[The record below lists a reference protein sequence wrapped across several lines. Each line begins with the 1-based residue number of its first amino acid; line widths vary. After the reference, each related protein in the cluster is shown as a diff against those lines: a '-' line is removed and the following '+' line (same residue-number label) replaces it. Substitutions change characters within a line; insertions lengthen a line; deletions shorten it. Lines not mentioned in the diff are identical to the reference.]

1 MNLLFQHL
9 KFGPFLYTI
18 GNSSCYWLCGGESFG
33 CHLFPTIHWNYF
45 FHPYTRQCIR
55 FVSTFAFMYIG
66 VCVPVNVHTVMG
78 FLQRPQKDIGS
89 PGARLTEGC
98 KSPSVSGN
106 WMLGFYKQSELSKLL
121 YHLSSNALSG
131 YVNSEF

>member
-1 MNLLFQHL
+1 
-9 KFGPFLYTI
+9 
-18 GNSSCYWLCGGESFG
+18 
-33 CHLFPTIHWNYF
+33 
-45 FHPYTRQCIR
+45 
-55 FVSTFAFMYIG
+55 MYIG

-78 FLQRPQKDIGS
+78 FLQRLQKDIGS
-89 PGARLTEGC
+89 PGARLTEGS

-106 WMLGFYKQSELSKLL
+106 WMLGLYKQSELSKLL